1 MVKVYLKKNEGRIIS
16 SGGLWVFDNE
26 IDHIDGTYNNGD
38 IVEVYSYKQD
48 FIGKGYINDNSK
60 IRIRILTRNKDEEID
75 DDFFINKFTNA
86 WNYRKKVMDT
96 TSCRIVFSDSDRLP
110 GLIVDKF
117 NDVLV
122 FEIDTLGMDV
132 RKKQLVDCLLKVL
145 NDDNQNIYKVYE
157 RSDARVREL
166 EGLERV
172 KGFLSQ
178 EFDTNILID
187 EYGVKLKVNIAD
199 GQKTGYFLDQ
209 KANHFAIRDL
219 CKDARVL
226 DCCTHTGGFA
236 LSAAKVAKQ
245 VIGIDASDL
254 AIQQAQENSK
264 LNGYKNTEFI
274 VSDVFDY
281 LIEAQENNDKYDVVI
296 LDPPAFT
303 KSKNSVKNASKG
315 YKEINY
321 RAMKILNNGGILV
334 TCSCSE
340 YMPKDLFMKIILSAG
355 NDAHK
360 RLKLVETRSQDKDH
374 PIILGNNVSEYLK
387 CFIFEVNDR

>member
-1 MVKVYLKKNEGRIIS
+1 MTKVYLKKNEGRTIS

-26 IDHIDGTYNNGD
+26 IDHIDGNYVNGD
-38 IVEVYSYKQD
+38 IVEVYSYKDD
-48 FIGKGYINDNSK
+48 FIGRGYINDNSK
-60 IRIRILTRNKDEEID
+60 IRIRILTRKIEEEIN
-75 DDFFINKFTNA
+75 DDFFINKFSNA
-86 WNYRKKVMDT
+86 WNYRKKIMDT
-96 TSCRIVFSDSDRLP
+96 NCCRIVFSDSDRLP

-122 FEIDTLGMDV
+122 FEIDTLGMDI

-145 NDDNQNIYKVYE
+145 NKDNQNIYKVYE

-166 EGLERV
+166 EGLQRV

-178 EFDTNILID
+178 DFDTNILID
-187 EYGVKLKVNIAD
+187 EYGVKLKVNIAE

-209 KANHFAIRDL
+209 KANHFAIRSL
-219 CKDARVL
+219 CKDAKVL

-236 LSAAKVAKQ
+236 LSAAKLAKQ
-245 VIGIDASDL
+245 VIGIDASEL
-254 AIQQAQENSK
+254 AIEQAKENSAI
-264 LNGYKNTEFI
+264 NGYKNTDFI
-274 VSDVFDY
+274 VADVFDY

-303 KSKNSVKNASKG
+303 KSKSSVKNASKG

-340 YMPKDLFMKIILSAG
+340 YMPKDLFMKIILSAA

-360 RLKLVETRSQDKDH
+360 RLKLIEARSQDRDH

-387 CFIFEVNDR
+387 CLIFEVNDR

>member
-1 MVKVYLKKNEGRIIS
+1 MIKVYLKRNEGRIIS
-16 SGGLWVFDNE
+16 AGGLWIFDNE
-26 IDHIDGTYNNGD
+26 IDKIEGSYNNGD
-38 IVEVYSYKQD
+38 IVEVVSYKDD

-60 IRIRILTRNKDEEID
+60 IRIRLLTRNPNEEID
-75 DDFFINKFTNA
+75 DDFFISKFKAA
-86 WNYRKKVMDT
+86 WDYRKKVIDT
-96 TSCRIVFSDSDRLP
+96 KCCRIVFSDSDRLP

-122 FEIDTLGMDV
+122 FEIDTLGMDI
-132 RKKQLVDCLLKVL
+132 RKKQLVTCLLKVL
-145 NDDNQNIYKVYE
+145 NEDNLDIHKVYE

-166 EGLERV
+166 EGLQRE
-172 KGFLSQ
+172 KGFLSE
-178 EFDTNILID
+178 EFDTNILVD

-209 KANHFAIRDL
+209 KTNHFAIRDL
-219 CKDARVL
+219 CKDKKVL

-236 LSAAKVAKQ
+236 LSAAKVAKE

-254 AIQQAQENSK
+254 AIKQAEENSR
-264 LNGYKNTEFI
+264 LNNYINTKFI

-281 LIEAQENNDKYDVVI
+281 LTEAEKNNDKYDVII

-321 RAMKILNNGGILV
+321 RAMKILSNGGILI

-340 YMPKDLFMKIILSAG
+340 YMPKDLFQKIILSAG

-360 RLKLVETRSQDKDH
+360 RLKLIEVRSQDRDH

-387 CFIFEVNDR
+387 CMIFEVNER